1 MQKPVP
7 ENFTL
12 MVITKQERDKKIN
25 ICCVECLIGK
35 NKYQAKFETLN
46 VESALDFAKK
56 YFNSLCWHPI

>member
-56 YFNSLCWHPI
+56 YLNSLC